1 VSDKKRATAERL
13 QREIEH
19 HREIAER
26 AETVWNWDS
35 PSGTRRADRRA
46 QMFVACGGLAP
57 GERALELGCGTG
69 VFLSRVS
76 GCGASIAG
84 VDLSRD
90 LLARARSAVRERRDV
105 TLVCGNAERLPFPD
119 RSFDV
124 VYGSSV
130 LHHLDLTTAA
140 AETFRVLRPGGRA
153 VFTEPNILNPQVA
166 FMFHVGMT
174 KRYFGVSPDEKA
186 FSRFRALI
194 TFQEAGFRRVV
205 VTPFDFLHPATPRR
219 WLGAVDWL
227 GRGLERFPLL
237 NELAGSLLV
246 VACRG

>member
-1 VSDKKRATAERL
+1 VSDRKRAASERL
-13 QREIEH
+13 LREIEH

-26 AETVWNWDS
+26 AEIVWNWDS
-35 PSGTRRADRRA
+35 PSGRRRADRRA
-46 QMFVACGGLAP
+46 RLFEACGGLAP

-76 GCGASIAG
+76 RCGAAIAG
-84 VDLSRD
+84 IDLSRD
-90 LLARARSAVRERRDV
+90 LLGKAKAAARERHDV

-119 RSFDV
+119 LCFDV

-166 FMFHVGMT
+166 FMFHVGAT
-174 KRYFGVSPDEKA
+174 KQYFGVSPDEKA
-186 FSRFRALI
+186 FSRFRAQI
-194 TFQEAGFRRVV
+194 TFQEAGFHRVV
-205 VTPFDFLHPATPRR
+205 VRPFDFLHPATPKR
-219 WLGAVDWL
+219 WLDVVDRL
-227 GRGLERFPLL
+227 GRRLERFPLV
-237 NELAGSLLV
+237 NELAGSLLI

>member
-1 VSDKKRATAERL
+1 MSDRKRAASERL
-13 QREIEH
+13 LREIEH

-26 AETVWNWDS
+26 AEIVWNWDS
-35 PSGTRRADRRA
+35 PSGARRADRRA
-46 QMFVACGGLAP
+46 RLFAACGGLAP

-69 VFLSRVS
+69 VFLSRVA

-84 VDLSRD
+84 IDLSRD
-90 LLARARSAVRERRDV
+90 LLSKARTAVRERNDA

-119 RSFDV
+119 LTFDV

-130 LHHLDLTTAA
+130 LHHLDLTVAA

-166 FMFHVGMT
+166 FMFHVGAT

-194 TFQEAGFRRVV
+194 TLQDAGFRRVV

-219 WLGAVDWL
+219 WLDVVDRV
-227 GRGLERFPLL
+227 GRWLERFPLV
-237 NELAGSLLV
+237 NELAGSLLI
-246 VACRG
+246 VAYR